1 MQTQEQLVTVSFSA
15 ILKVALVVFGLVF
28 LYLIKDVLALVFLA
42 IIIASTV
49 GSWASHFEYFHFPRM
64 LAVFLIYLFFVAIV
78 VSVIYFVLPP
88 VIDEVKQLTIL
99 LPDYYDSFS
108 AQVFKT
114 TRGISPDYAKNA
126 QDILTSFGES
136 IKGFS
141 SGVVGAVSNLFG
153 GVLAFILTIV
163 ISFYLSVQ
171 KDGVQ
176 EFLRFVL
183 PKSHEDYMIQLWH
196 RVDIKLGKWLQGQLL
211 LGFVIGTV
219 VSIGLWFIGVP
230 YALLLGL
237 IAGIFEII
245 PIVGPLFSSLIGI
258 TVAMLISPG
267 LGIFT
272 AIFYLI
278 IQQSESHILVPLLMK
293 KITGL
298 NPVVV
303 IVALLVGA
311 KLGGVIGMLI
321 SVPIATIIGELFDD
335 LAKQKSH
342 S

>member
-1 MQTQEQLVTVSFSA
+1 MPTQRQSFDLTFSA
-15 ILKVALVVFGLVF
+15 ILKVALVVLGLVF
-28 LYLIKDVLALVFLA
+28 LYLIKDVLAIVFLA

-49 GSWASHFEYFHFPRM
+49 GSWAGFFERFHLPRI
-64 LAVFLIYLFFVAIV
+64 LAVLLIYLFFIALIV
-78 VSVIYFVLPP
+78 LIFYFVLPP
-88 VIDEVKQLTIL
+88 VIDEIKQLAVV

-114 TRGISPDYAKNA
+114 TRGIAPDYAKNA
-126 QDILTSFGES
+126 QDFLATFGDNL
-136 IKGFS
+136 KGFT
-141 SGVVGAVSNLFG
+141 SGAVGAVSDLFG
-153 GVLAFILTIV
+153 GVLAFVLTLIV
-163 ISFYLSVQ
+163 SFYLSVQ

-176 EFLRFVL
+176 EFLRFFL
-183 PKSHEDYMIQLWH
+183 PKSNEEYMLRVWH
-196 RVDIKLGKWLQGQLL
+196 RMDIKLGKWLQGQLL
-211 LGFVIGTV
+211 LGCIVGTV
-219 VSIGLWFIGVP
+219 VFIGLWFIGVP

-237 IAGIFEII
+237 VAGIFEII
-245 PIVGPLFSSLIGI
+245 PMVGPLFSSLAGI
-258 TVAMLISPG
+258 TVATIISPA

-278 IQQSESHILVPLLMK
+278 VQQSESHILVPLLMK

-321 SVPIATIIGELFDD
+321 SVPIATIVGEFFDD
-335 LAKQKSH
+335 FAEQKSH